1 MADPT
6 FDQIS
11 ASTLA
16 DMAQDIVYDEFF
28 VEGSLQ
34 RKLRASGALEEYL
47 GGTIMQEPFQYNRV
61 AGGAI
66 APGSDV
72 TVIQRQILAATA
84 FTPKLYVEQVPMNLW
99 QTNVINTG
107 PAARVKLADLYM
119 SNAVQALNTDLGI
132 DFYRHGQAAPSGVG
146 DNRNVFINGAAEAMN
161 DGITSSW
168 DGNYFPYYGGQ
179 QRNGAIGNVLNS
191 IPIWFGDQLGNTG
204 QISYKSIVEMYLN
217 CVQAPGIAVCN
228 KALYSYLLERQ
239 EPKQNFAQEKDV
251 SIGMTGLKFMD
262 CYIHVDKLCPS
273 TKYGQILPSGLS
285 QTTAIQPATFTSSPA
300 PSSISNLPAGVTIN
314 PGEIIFFFRTE
325 GWKIRPTTD
334 EEYNFNFT
342 PPIRTQTNS
351 DLIVM
356 FLKAGINFY
365 TPSPRDNVHGYGAG
379 F

>member
-1 MADPT
+1 
-6 FDQIS
+6 
-11 ASTLA
+11 
-16 DMAQDIVYDEFF
+16 
-28 VEGSLQ
+28 
-34 RKLRASGALEEYL
+34 
-47 GGTIMQEPFQYNRV
+47 
-61 AGGAI
+61 
-66 APGSDV
+66 
-72 TVIQRQILAATA
+72 
-84 FTPKLYVEQVPMNLW
+84 MNLW
-99 QTNVINTG
+99 QTNVVNSG

-146 DNRNVFINGAAEAMN
+146 DNRVVFINGAAEAMN

-179 QRNGAIGNVLNS
+179 LRNGVIGNVLNS

-217 CVQAPGIAVCN
+217 CVQEPEIGVCN

-239 EPKQNFAQEKDV
+239 EPKQNFAQEKDA
-251 SIGMTGLKFMD
+251 SIGLVGLKFLNS
-262 CYIHVDKLCPS
+262 YIHVDKLCPS

-285 QTTAIQPATFTSSPA
+285 QTTAIQPAAFTSSPA

-314 PGEIIFFFRTE
+314 PGEVIFFFRTA

-342 PPIRTQTNS
+342 PPIRTQTNP

-365 TPSPRDNVHGYGAG
+365 TPSPRDNCHGYGAG